1 MPQKISI
8 IVPVYNVK
16 DELPRAVQSVRAQ
29 DYENWE
35 LVLVDDGSTD
45 GSSLICDR
53 LLTED
58 SRIKVIHQRNA
69 GVVVARKNG
78 LDISSGDW
86 ILFLDGDDELSPGIL
101 NCLAVTQQQQNA
113 DILRFGFVMVRSS
126 GAQHDYLPVDV
137 PSNKVAELMPSVQ
150 DTLLELT
157 GTCIGDKIY
166 RRSVAVAAFKDVG
179 DLSIKHSED
188 GLFALV
194 ALLNAATFSV
204 LPVVGYRYY
213 LRPGS
218 AVHRFNVDLAREKDV
233 FIERAL
239 DLVRKSPYASEA
251 LLGRMRVFHSYEA
264 LGFLYSC
271 VLRWSGSREQ
281 IVSLLTSARASRFIQ
296 DAKPCLTSWSR
307 RIKLFLICHPT
318 CMLIYRFM
326 FRMRRRGICE

>member
-101 NCLAVTQQQQNA
+101 NRLAVTQQQQNA

-157 GTCIGDKIY
+157 GTCIGDKIIG
-166 RRSVAVAAFKDVG
+166 V
-179 DLSIKHSED
+179 LS
-188 GLFALV
+188 
-194 ALLNAATFSV
+194 
-204 LPVVGYRYY
+204 R
-213 LRPGS
+213 LRPLKM
-218 AVHRFNVDLAREKDV
+218 LA
-233 FIERAL
+233 
-239 DLVRKSPYASEA
+239 
-251 LLGRMRVFHSYEA
+251 
-264 LGFLYSC
+264 
-271 VLRWSGSREQ
+271 
-281 IVSLLTSARASRFIQ
+281 
-296 DAKPCLTSWSR
+296 
-307 RIKLFLICHPT
+307 T
-318 CMLIYRFM
+318 CR
-326 FRMRRRGICE
+326 